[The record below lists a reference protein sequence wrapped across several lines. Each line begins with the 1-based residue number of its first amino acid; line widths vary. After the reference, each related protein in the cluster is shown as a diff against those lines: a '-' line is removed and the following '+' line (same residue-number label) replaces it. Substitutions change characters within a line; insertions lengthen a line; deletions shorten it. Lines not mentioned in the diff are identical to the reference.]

1 MFLKIINPIN
11 KLKYYA
17 LSYLMKSKVKL
28 LYFYLCKKI
37 MTALNN
43 NKKIYIIVHGNRQ
56 NFEKVKSMLIEKN
69 MNEENISMASLEKAG
84 EIGEYVAMTWPPMA
98 AKEVI
103 ISEIVGT
110 NAEGKGMGAWGSI
123 EQKEIFRIPL

>member
-1 MFLKIINPIN
+1 M
-11 KLKYYA
+11 A
-17 LSYLMKSKVKL
+17 
-28 LYFYLCKKI
+28 
-37 MTALNN
+37 ALNN
-43 NKKIYIIVHGNRQ
+43 DKKIYVIVHGNRQ

-69 MNEENISMASLEKAG
+69 INKENISMASLEKAG
-84 EIGEYVAMTWPPMA
+84 EIGEYVAMTWPPMS

>member
-11 KLKYYA
+11 KLKYYE
-17 LSYLMKSKVKL
+17 LSYVMESKVKL
-28 LYFYLCKKI
+28 LYFYLCRKI

-43 NKKIYIIVHGNRQ
+43 DKKIYVIVHGNRQ
-56 NFEKVKSMLIEKN
+56 HFEKVKSMLIEKN
-69 MNEENISMASLEKAG
+69 ITEENISMASLEKAG

-123 EQKEIFRIPL
+123 EQKEMFRIPL

>member
-1 MFLKIINPIN
+1 
-11 KLKYYA
+11 
-17 LSYLMKSKVKL
+17 
-28 LYFYLCKKI
+28 
-37 MTALNN
+37 MTAIDN
-43 NKKIYIIVHGNRQ
+43 NKKIYVIVHGNRQ
-56 NFEKVKSMLIEKN
+56 HYDKVKSMLIEKQL
-69 MNEENISMASLEKAG
+69 NEEKIAMASLEKAG

-110 NAEGKGMGAWGSI
+110 NAEGQGMGAWASI

>member
-1 MFLKIINPIN
+1 M
-11 KLKYYA
+11 
-17 LSYLMKSKVKL
+17 
-28 LYFYLCKKI
+28 

-43 NKKIYIIVHGNRQ
+43 DKKIYIIVHGNRQ
-56 NFEKVKSMLIEKN
+56 IFEKVKSKLIEKN
-69 MNEENISMASLEKAG
+69 INEEKIFMVSLEKAG

-98 AKEVI
+98 AKEII

-110 NAEGKGMGAWGSI
+110 NAKGKGMGAWGSI

>member
-1 MFLKIINPIN
+1 M
-11 KLKYYA
+11 A
-17 LSYLMKSKVKL
+17 
-28 LYFYLCKKI
+28 
-37 MTALNN
+37 ALNN
-43 NKKIYIIVHGNRQ
+43 DKKIYIIVHGNRQ
-56 NFEKVKSMLIEKN
+56 IFEKVKSILIGRNIK
-69 MNEENISMASLEKAG
+69 EENIHMASLEKAG

-98 AKEVI
+98 AKEII